1 MLLHTSALRH
11 KYFFTEMMLQRGAFR
26 RSRVYTQAQ
35 VPLHRGAFSHKCFYT
50 QCFYTVLLHASSLT
64 QRFLLPANTF
74 TQRSWALHD
83 NIFLTEAFFHADI
96 DTRARFNRDVFK
108 HARVYTEIVVH
119 RNTFTQRCVH
129 TEMHGFTHRNTFTH
143 TKTDTLLHRD
153 DFTLSSFTHR
163 YHYKQ
168 RCFDKGMDLH
178 EGLLCTDVFTQAYFC
193 MISDGGHAFRATRV
207 Q

>member
-1 MLLHTSALRH
+1 MLLHSAFTCQ
-11 KYFFTEMMLQRGAFR
+11 FFDAE
-26 RSRVYTQAQ
+26 V
-35 VPLHRGAFSHKCFYT
+35 
-50 QCFYTVLLHASSLT
+50 
-64 QRFLLPANTF
+64 LLPANTF
-74 TQRSWALHD
+74 TKRSWALHD

-108 HARVYTEIVVH
+108 RARVYTEIVVH